1 MAGSDDW
8 RIEDGDQFVRVAL
21 HSRLDD
27 AGDVDRLLKAVDA
40 ALTRT
45 AFERVLFD
53 YRGID
58 SHGEAVRDTMWTWAS
73 DRMLAAVAV
82 VVDGE
87 MTRVRTNMTALS
99 RKVRMRAFL
108 DESDAVQWM
117 HNPGRRTRE
126 IPQL

>member
-1 MAGSDDW
+1 MVAGSDDW

-21 HSRLDD
+21 HGRLDD

-45 AFERVLFD
+45 AFER
-53 YRGID
+53 
-58 SHGEAVRDTMWTWAS
+58 EAVRDTMWTWAS

-126 IPQL
+126 IPQA